1 MANPLVTGIFDSRA
15 AAAHARE
22 ALLAQG
28 IAGDRITM
36 SEMQTSDG
44 IAAEAPGETYQNQV
58 GEDRESAA
66 RGRFGSA
73 VRSAVCTLSVDTV
86 DSDSERRRIGELLRS
101 SGARE
106 VTQPPR

>member
-1 MANPLVTGIFDSRA
+1 MANALVTGIFDSSA
-15 AAAHARE
+15 AAARARE

-28 IAGDRITM
+28 IAGERITM

-44 IAAEAPGETYQNQV
+44 IAAEAPGEAYENQA
-58 GEDRESAA
+58 GEDEESAE

-73 VRSAVCTLSVDTV
+73 VRSAVCTLSVEA
-86 DSDSERRRIGELLRS
+86 SGPHSERRKIGEVLQA

-106 VTQPPR
+106 VTQPPE